1 MGVLLVVKYSKIYV
15 DGRLE
20 YCKYWHFS
28 AHLQCEKSEIL
39 LFVKRFIYRDEE
51 GKDLLG
57 KRTMDFKVSYL
68 DAGLATSYFE
78 GDAPSPSS
86 GKSFQ

>member
-1 MGVLLVVKYSKIYV
+1 MHI
-15 DGRLE
+15 
-20 YCKYWHFS
+20 FS
-28 AHLQCEKSEIL
+28 NSYICTICLQCKKSEIH
-39 LFVKRFIYRDEE
+39 RDEE

-86 GKSFQ
+86 GTSHK

>member
-1 MGVLLVVKYSKIYV
+1 M
-15 DGRLE
+15 
-20 YCKYWHFS
+20 C
-28 AHLQCEKSEIL
+28 
-39 LFVKRFIYRDEE
+39 RDEE

-78 GDAPSPSS
+78 GDAPSPSA
-86 GKSFQ
+86 GKS

>member
-1 MGVLLVVKYSKIYV
+1 MNFLLFVEFMEGGKKMHI
-15 DGRLE
+15 
-20 YCKYWHFS
+20 FS
-28 AHLQCEKSEIL
+28 NSYIRTICLQCKKSEIH
-39 LFVKRFIYRDEE
+39 RDEE

-86 GKSFQ
+86 GTSHK

>member
-1 MGVLLVVKYSKIYV
+1 M
-15 DGRLE
+15 
-20 YCKYWHFS
+20 C
-28 AHLQCEKSEIL
+28 
-39 LFVKRFIYRDEE
+39 RDEE

-78 GDAPSPSS
+78 GDAPSPSA
-86 GKSFQ
+86 GKSLLHLETHNIPLEDLTTLKY